1 MLIAPVRTQTGAC
14 IVYTPEGGINLDML
28 RDDVKYLKKRY
39 SLDAKG
45 KAEGRIVLKCVSI
58 ICVLFHLFS
67 VDASG

>member
-1 MLIAPVRTQTGAC
+1 
-14 IVYTPEGGINLDML
+14 ML